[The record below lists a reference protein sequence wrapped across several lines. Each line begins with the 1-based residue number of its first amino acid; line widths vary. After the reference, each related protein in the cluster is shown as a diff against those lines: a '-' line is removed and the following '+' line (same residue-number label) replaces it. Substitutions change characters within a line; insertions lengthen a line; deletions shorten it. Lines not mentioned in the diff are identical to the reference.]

1 MVRASTMRQD
11 VDVES
16 ASVTSAA
23 ARPWWP
29 MPRRDARG
37 RERVRRPGDGVA
49 LFFAI
54 VVFVILVVRANDVS
68 VIGANVFTLV
78 HGLPEGLHGIFTFVY
93 YLGSLWMV
101 AVVAVAA
108 LIRRNVL
115 LAVTVTISGL
125 VAAAAAHLFVAWF
138 DTEHNIDLPR
148 ELVAAGA
155 TSSFPLVRMAIV
167 TALAVAATPYVM
179 RPIRVWA
186 WTAAGAVGL
195 AAVYLAEGLPGD
207 VLGGAVLGFGV
218 ACAVFLAIG
227 APAGRPT
234 VAQVR
239 DALTLLRIDT
249 VDVVESDASVTG
261 AVEMLATT
269 ADGRH
274 LVARVLGRDQRDASF
289 LAKTW
294 RWLMQK
300 DFQPNLFVTR
310 VNEVEHEAYVT
321 LMAQRAGV
329 GVPDVV
335 VAGAAGPDAAMLVEA
350 YPSGRPLHHLEAA
363 EITPALIAELWQTM
377 ARLRAAGIAHGQPSA
392 DRFIVAADASLCL
405 TDFSSA
411 SAGARPESLHRDVAE
426 LLAATAVL
434 VGAEAATAAAIAS
447 VGPDAVREALP
458 FVQPVVIS
466 RSTRRGIGR
475 HSKLLEEVRT
485 AGATALGEKP
495 PELEPLRRVTMSGLL
510 MAVFTF
516 IAIYVM
522 LGQIGELSGIGDAL
536 ASAEWGWVILGFV
549 FSLFTYPAA
558 AIALLAALP
567 NRIPMAPVTELQL
580 ATKFTNLVTP
590 AEVGSAAMN
599 IRFLQGQGVDA
610 ATAVTSGVAISFLS
624 TVAQVLLFTVCLLAT
639 GGEWSTQGVP
649 EGIGRIIL
657 IAIIVLG
664 VLAAI
669 AARVPKL
676 RRMVAPQI
684 RKVWNTITRLAKSP
698 GRTLTIIGSG
708 LLGGV
713 LYALCLGCCL
723 RAYGDHLSLA
733 TLIVVNS
740 SASTVANLAP
750 VPGGMGVA
758 EAGLVAGL
766 TAAGVDSSTAV
777 AAVLTHR
784 LITFWLPP
792 MFGWLAI
799 RDLSHRKYI

>member
-1 MVRASTMRQD
+1 MVRVSTMQRD
-11 VDVES
+11 VTLDS
-16 ASVTSAA
+16 APEATAPV
-23 ARPWWP
+23 RPWWP
-29 MPRRDARG
+29 MPRRDTRG
-37 RERVRRPGDGVA
+37 RERVRRPGDGVL
-49 LFFAI
+49 LFFAA
-54 VVFVILVVRANDVS
+54 VVFVILIVRSDEVS
-68 VIGANVFTLV
+68 VIGANLFTLV
-78 HGLPEGLHGIFTFVY
+78 HGLPEGLHGIFEFIY
-93 YLGSLWMV
+93 RLGSLWIV

-108 LIRRNVL
+108 LLRRDVL
-115 LAVTVTISGL
+115 LTVTVTLSGL
-125 VAAAAAHLFVAWF
+125 LAAAAAHLLEAWL
-138 DTEHNIDLPR
+138 DTEHTISLPDDLA
-148 ELVAAGA
+148 AAGA
-155 TSSFPLVRMAIV
+155 TSSFPLAHVAV
-167 TALAVAATPYVM
+167 ATALAMAATPYVI
-179 RPIRVWA
+179 RPIRIATWL
-186 WTAAGAVGL
+186 AAGGVGI
-195 AAVYLAEGLPGD
+195 AGVYLAEGLPGD
-207 VLGGAVLGFGV
+207 VLGGAVLGFAV
-218 ACAVFLAIG
+218 ARAVFLAIG

-234 VAQVR
+234 AEQVR
-239 DALTLLRIDT
+239 AALTAIGIDA
-249 VDVVESDASVTG
+249 VDVVESDEPITG
-261 AVEMLATT
+261 AVEMLAVT

-321 LMAQRAGV
+321 LMAQRAGA

-335 VAGAAGPDAAMLVEA
+335 VAGAAGADAAMLVEA
-350 YPSGRPLHHLEAA
+350 YPSGRPLHLLEAE
-363 EITPALIAELWQTM
+363 EITPALIAEVWQTM
-377 ARLRAAGIAHGQPSA
+377 ARLRAEGIAHGGPSA
-392 DRFIVAADASLCL
+392 DRFIVVPDGTVCL
-405 TDFSSA
+405 IDFSA
-411 SAGARPESLHRDVAE
+411 SRAGANAENLHRDVAE
-426 LLAATAVL
+426 LLAVTAVL
-434 VGAEAATAAAIAS
+434 VGPEAATAAAMVA
-447 VGPDAVREALP
+447 VGPGAVRDALP

-466 RSTRRGIGR
+466 RSTRHAIGKR
-475 HSKLLEEVRT
+475 SKLLEEVRT
-485 AGATALGEKP
+485 AGAAALGEKP
-495 PELEPLRRVTMSGLL
+495 PELEPLRRVTTGGLL

-516 IAIYVM
+516 IAIYVL

-536 ASAEWGWVILGFV
+536 KTAEWGWVFLGFF

-639 GGEWSTQGVP
+639 GGDWSTQGLP
-649 EGIGRIIL
+649 DGIGLVVL
-657 IAIIVLG
+657 IVVIVLG
-664 VLAAI
+664 VLVAI
-669 AARVPKL
+669 VARVPKL
-676 RRMVAPQI
+676 RRMVVPQM
-684 RKVWNTITRLAKSP
+684 RKVWATITRLAKSP
-698 GRTLTIIGSG
+698 GRTLTIIASG

-723 RAYGDHLSLA
+723 RAYGGHLSLA
-733 TLIVVNS
+733 MLIVINS

-766 TAAGVDSSTAV
+766 TAAGIDSSTAV

-792 MFGWLAI
+792 TFGWLAI